1 VNMLQFLY
9 YRINISFFECES
21 YSFSSHLILLQQE
34 LSAGRVQQKRLWFY
48 SAEFANEDK
57 VEVIARLYLDVQEG
71 RLKETKL
78 QILGFEVFTKIR
90 PIWVG
95 DLGTI
100 GLKLGLTI
108 AIFVLFSAVADSALK
123 NNI

>member
-1 VNMLQFLY
+1 M
-9 YRINISFFECES
+9 
-21 YSFSSHLILLQQE
+21 
-34 LSAGRVQQKRLWFY
+34 QQKRLRFY